1 MKKYL
6 FLLISFFAA
15 GLIFS
20 CKQED
25 IEVKPAA
32 LEIETFP
39 SKLNYSVKEKTD
51 YTGLS
56 VNMVYTDGSRK
67 KISEKDYT
75 VAPATKTVLSEAG
88 NRAVKIT
95 ADGMTAFFTISVKS
109 PEQVYSSALEIANL
123 PKKVSYFTNGTLDL
137 TGLVVKIRKTDGTSK
152 TLEKSEY
159 TAEPSE
165 GTVLSEDGSQPVKIT
180 ADGMTTFFTV
190 SVGKISYENLMLKS
204 MPTKTYYKDDE
215 KFDTT
220 GMEVAACFN
229 DGSER
234 ILEDWE
240 YKISLEN
247 ASSLQAGSGQEVT
260 VSYSGKT
267 VSFVINVGKKNVVS
281 TWETC
286 IFVDDYE
293 NNDQN
298 SVGVKNH
305 AITDICRG
313 NTNLRSIKIPATV
326 KSIDDYAFENCTA
339 LEEIDLSESNCETIG
354 KKAFYN
360 CKSLKTIKFSKN
372 IGLIYDSAFENCENL
387 SGELYFPRWVILYTR
402 SFANCKNITSV
413 RLADGSLGMGNYGD
427 SFDSSGA
434 FINCTSL
441 KTVTCEHTNHDP
453 ITYACMNGVSFEG
466 CTALKEITNPSGGY
480 FENCTALKEVKNV
493 SWWFSF
499 KNCTQL
505 ENVEFTSD
513 CTIINREAFYGCT
526 SLANINIPRSIKYI
540 ESNAF
545 AYCTKLTTIQ
555 IPYMVKELY
564 LDSFYGC
571 ENLQEVKIN
580 SEDLTILNTIY
591 CKGGEYLKEHN
602 IKLSYE
608 GTKAQF
614 NAIDLLDA
622 EHLNGV
628 TICCQ
633 DGSFIYGE

>member
-75 VAPATKTVLSEAG
+75 VAPAEKTVLSETG

-95 ADGMTAFFTISVKS
+95 TDGMTAFFTISVKS

-152 TLEKSEY
+152 TLEKTEY

-267 VSFVINVGKKNVVS
+267 VSFVINVGS
-281 TWETC
+281 TWETYT
-286 IFVDDYE
+286 FVDDYE

-305 AITDICRG
+305 TITDICKG

-326 KSIDDYAFENCTA
+326 KKIDAYAFANCTA
-339 LEEIDLSESNCETIG
+339 LEEIDLSELDGSEISDY
-354 KKAFYN
+354 AFYN
-360 CKSLKTIKFSKN
+360 CKSLKTIKFSSDSTIY
-372 IGLIYDSAFENCENL
+372 IGCSAFKNCENL
-387 SGELYFPRWVILYTR
+387 SGELYFPAQVKAFCSNGDYSYNHFT
-402 SFANCKNITSV
+402 NCKNITSL
-413 RLADGSLGMGNYGD
+413 RFATGASWI
-427 SFDSSGA
+427 SFK
-434 FINCTSL
+434 NCTSL
-441 KTVTCEHTNHDP
+441 KTVTVE
-453 ITYACMNGVSFEG
+453 NGTLDSLDFEG
-466 CTALKEITNPSGGY
+466 CTALKEI
-480 FENCTALKEVKNV
+480 KNV
-493 SWWFSF
+493 NGCSF
-499 KNCTQL
+499 KNCTSL

-513 CTIINREAFYGCT
+513 CTYISSLYGCT
-526 SLANINIPRSIKYI
+526 SLANINIPRSVTSIGT
-540 ESNAF
+540 NTF

-555 IPYMVKELY
+555 IPYKVRELN
-564 LDSFYGC
+564 LCAFYGC
-571 ENLQEVKIN
+571 ENLQEIKIN
-580 SEDLTILNTIY
+580 TEGLQILNTICY
-591 CKGGEYLKEHN
+591 KGGEYLKEHN

-614 NAIDLLDA
+614 NAINLEFNHYADTLGSEDGT
-622 EHLNGV
+622 LNGV
-628 TICCQ
+628 TIYCQ

>member
-75 VAPATKTVLSEAG
+75 IAPTAKTVLSEAG

-95 ADGMTAFFTISVKS
+95 ADGMTTFFTISVKS
-109 PEQVYSSALEIANL
+109 LEQVYSSALEIANL

-159 TAEPSE
+159 NAEPSE

-204 MPTKTYYKDDE
+204 MPTKTYYKDNE

-267 VSFVINVGKKNVVS
+267 VSFVINVGS
-281 TWETC
+281 TWETYT
-286 IFVDDYE
+286 FVDDYE

-305 AITDICRG
+305 TITDICKG

-326 KSIDDYAFENCTA
+326 KKIDAYAFANCTA
-339 LEEIDLSESNCETIG
+339 LEEIDLSELNGSEISDY
-354 KKAFYN
+354 AFYN
-360 CKSLKTIKFSKN
+360 CKSLKTIKFSSKN
-372 IGLIYDSAFENCENL
+372 TTFIGRSSFENCENL
-387 SGELYFPRWVILYTR
+387 SGELYFPDSVY
-402 SFANCKNITSV
+402 SYKKDHFSNCKNITSL
-413 RLADGSLGMGNYGD
+413 RFATGASWI
-427 SFDSSGA
+427 SFK
-434 FINCTSL
+434 NCTSL
-441 KTVTCEHTNHDP
+441 KTVTVE
-453 ITYACMNGVSFEG
+453 NGTLDSLDFEG
-466 CTALKEITNPSGGY
+466 CTALKEI
-480 FENCTALKEVKNV
+480 KNV
-493 SWWFSF
+493 NGCSF
-499 KNCTQL
+499 KNCTSL

-513 CTIINREAFYGCT
+513 CTYITMEAFYGCT
-526 SLANINIPRSIKYI
+526 SLANINIPRSVTDM
-540 ESNAF
+540 SQCVF
-545 AYCTKLTTIQ
+545 TYCTKLTTIQ

-580 SEDLTILNTIY
+580 TEDLQILNIIR
-591 CKGGEYLKEHN
+591 CEGGEYLKEHN

-614 NAIDLLDA
+614 NTIDLLDA

-628 TICCQ
+628 TIYCQ

>member
-75 VAPATKTVLSEAG
+75 VAPAAKTVLSEAG

-123 PKKVSYFTNGTLDL
+123 PKKISYFTNGTLDL
-137 TGLVVKIRKTDGTSK
+137 TGLVVKIRKTDGTSE
-152 TLEKSEY
+152 TLEKTEY

-267 VSFVINVGKKNVVS
+267 VSFVINVGS
-281 TWETC
+281 TWETYT
-286 IFVDDYE
+286 FVDDYE

-305 AITDICRG
+305 TITDICKG
-313 NTNLRSIKIPATV
+313 NTKLRSVKIPATV
-326 KSIDDYAFENCTA
+326 RKINAYAFANCTA
-339 LEEIDLSESNCETIG
+339 LEEIDLSESYGTEISDY
-354 KKAFYN
+354 AFYN
-360 CKSLKTIKFSKN
+360 CKSLRTIKFSSKN
-372 IGLIYDSAFENCENL
+372 TTFIGKSSFENCENL
-387 SGELYFPRWVILYTR
+387 SGELYFPGNANTYDKDNFT
-402 SFANCKNITSV
+402 NCKNITSL
-413 RLADGSLGMGNYGD
+413 RFATGADNI
-427 SFDSSGA
+427 SFKK
-434 FINCTSL
+434 CTSL
-441 KTVTCEHTNHDP
+441 KNVTVE
-453 ITYACMNGVSFEG
+453 NGSLNYLDFEG
-466 CTALKEITNPSGGY
+466 CTALKEI
-480 FENCTALKEVKNV
+480 KNV
-493 SWWFSF
+493 KSGSF
-499 KNCTQL
+499 KNCTSL

-513 CTIINREAFYGCT
+513 CTQIGSYTFYGCT
-526 SLANINIPRSIKYI
+526 SLANINIPRSVTDIFQHV
-540 ESNAF
+540 F

-555 IPYMVKELY
+555 IPYMVKGLY

-580 SEDLTILNTIY
+580 TKDLRILNIIR
-591 CKGGEYLKEHN
+591 CEGGEYLKEHN

-628 TICCQ
+628 TIYCQ

>member
-75 VAPATKTVLSEAG
+75 VAPAAKTVLSEAG
-88 NRAVKIT
+88 TKPIKIT

-152 TLEKSEY
+152 TLEKTEY

-267 VSFVINVGKKNVVS
+267 VSFVINVGS
-281 TWETC
+281 TWKTYT
-286 IFVDDYE
+286 FVDDYE

-305 AITDICRG
+305 TITDICKG
-313 NTNLRSIKIPATV
+313 NTKLRSVKIPATV
-326 KSIDDYAFENCTA
+326 RKIDAYAFANCTA
-339 LEEIDLSESNCETIG
+339 LEEIDLSELDGTEISDY
-354 KKAFYN
+354 AFYN
-360 CKSLKTIKFSKN
+360 CKSLRTIKFSSKN
-372 IGLIYDSAFENCENL
+372 TTFIGKSSFENCENL
-387 SGELYFPRWVILYTR
+387 SSELYFSASAYAYYKDNFT
-402 SFANCKNITSV
+402 NCKNITSL
-413 RLADGSLGMGNYGD
+413 RFATSPDNI
-427 SFDSSGA
+427 SFK
-434 FINCTSL
+434 NCTSL
-441 KTVTCEHTNHDP
+441 KTVTVE
-453 ITYACMNGVSFEG
+453 NGTLNNLDFEG
-466 CTALKEITNPSGGY
+466 
-480 FENCTALKEVKNV
+480 CTALKEVKNV
-493 SWWFSF
+493 SSFCTF
-499 KNCTQL
+499 KNCTSL

-513 CTIINREAFYGCT
+513 CTQIDSYTFYGCT
-526 SLANINIPRSIKYI
+526 SLANINIPRSVTDIYQHV
-540 ESNAF
+540 F

-580 SEDLTILNTIY
+580 TEDLQILNIIR
-591 CKGGEYLKEHN
+591 CEGGEYLKEHN

-614 NAIDLLDA
+614 NAINLLDA